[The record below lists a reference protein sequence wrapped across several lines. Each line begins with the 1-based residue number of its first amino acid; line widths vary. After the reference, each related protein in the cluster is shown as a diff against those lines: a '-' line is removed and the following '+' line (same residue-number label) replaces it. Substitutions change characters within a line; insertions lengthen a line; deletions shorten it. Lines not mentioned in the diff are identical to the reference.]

1 MIVLK
6 PVFKCQVYCFA
17 QGAGPEEPMT
27 DLIAV
32 GLQAP
37 FRSFEEATIHLR
49 ETASRGDVRHLSY
62 WFLNFS
68 RDNRDDVVWLSTY
81 DPGYM
86 SAYMKEYTPLGD
98 PGINELLDQVR
109 VIDWPKSIRTD
120 PICRKLYQTAS
131 RYGISKYGV
140 SFTFNDPAGGNVIFS
155 VNADQNVTDWDAERS
170 LIVERY
176 QPFAREFHD
185 RMRPLLR
192 LMQENQMSMC
202 A

>member
-1 MIVLK
+1 M
-6 PVFKCQVYCFA
+6 A
-17 QGAGPEEPMT
+17 

-37 FRSFEEATIHLR
+37 FRSFEEATLHLR

-62 WFLNFS
+62 WFLNFQNE
-68 RDNRDDVVWLSTY
+68 NRDDVVWLSTY

-98 PGINELLDQVR
+98 PGINELLDKER
-109 VIDWPKSIRTD
+109 VIDWPESIRTD
-120 PICRKLYQTAS
+120 PVCRKLYQTAS
-131 RYGISKYGV
+131 HYGISKYGV
-140 SFTFNDPAGGNVIFS
+140 SFTFSDPTGGNIIFS
-155 VNADQNVTDWDAERS
+155 VNADHQIADWDAERS

-176 QPFAREFHD
+176 NPFAHDFHA
-185 RMRPLLR
+185 RMRPLLH
-192 LMQENQMSMC
+192 LTQNDQLSLC

>member
-1 MIVLK
+1 M
-6 PVFKCQVYCFA
+6 
-17 QGAGPEEPMT
+17 QGQTLEGHMA

-32 GLQAP
+32 ALHAP

-49 ETASRGDVRHLSY
+49 ETAARGDVRHLSY
-62 WFLNFS
+62 WFLNFHKEY
-68 RDNRDDVVWLSTY
+68 RDDVVWLSTY

-98 PGINELLDQVR
+98 PGINELLDQER
-109 VIDWPKSIRTD
+109 VVDWPESIRTN
-120 PICRKLYQTAS
+120 PVCRRLYQTAS

-140 SFTFNDPAGGNVIFS
+140 SFTFDDPTGGSVVFS
-155 VNADQNVTDWDAERS
+155 VNADQQVADWDAERS
-170 LIVERY
+170 VIVERY
-176 QPFAREFHD
+176 RPFAREFHD

-192 LMQENQMSMC
+192 LAEFDHLSLC